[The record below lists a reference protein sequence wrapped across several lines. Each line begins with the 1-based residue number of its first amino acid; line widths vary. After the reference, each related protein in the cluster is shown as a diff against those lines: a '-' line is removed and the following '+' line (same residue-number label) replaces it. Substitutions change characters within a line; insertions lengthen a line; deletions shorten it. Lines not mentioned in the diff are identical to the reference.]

1 MEANKRNLAKKSKSK
16 RSNKQTCHDNNVIL
30 TECKDICNELNDF
43 FVKIGP
49 TMATKITSSGTSSE
63 KNLLNFISSSPVSF
77 FFEPCTEFEVFR
89 ELVNLNEKKAI
100 GIENIPIRFLKMTSE
115 ITSSLLSN
123 LFNKCI
129 LRGSFPNR
137 LKIAKVTPLYKSGL
151 LIKLRTIGQFRSYH
165 LFPKYLKKLFI
176 PIPKNKL

>member
-1 MEANKRNLAKKSKSK
+1 MNKKNLSKQWKLIHEILQRNRNQKDPI
-16 RSNKQTCHDNNVIL
+16 NKLVIHNNVIL

-43 FVKIGP
+43 FVQPWHQKLLLVELP
-49 TMATKITSSGTSSE
+49 LKRTFLRLFHHLQ
-63 KNLLNFISSSPVSF
+63 NLF

-123 LFNKCI
+123 LCNKCI

-137 LKIAKVTPLYKSGL
+137 LKIAKVTPLYKSGPTHKTTNYRP
-151 LIKLRTIGQFRSYH
+151 IRSYH
-165 LFPKYLKKLFI
+165 LFPKYLKK
-176 PIPKNKL
+176 